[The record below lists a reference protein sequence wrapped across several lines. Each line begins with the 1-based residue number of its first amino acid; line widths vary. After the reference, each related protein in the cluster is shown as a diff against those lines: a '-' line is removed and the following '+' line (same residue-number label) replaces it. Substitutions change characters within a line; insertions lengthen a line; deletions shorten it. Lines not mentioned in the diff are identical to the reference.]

1 MNDKQRSKL
10 NTKNK
15 MRGRVSPA
23 ITDVIISVKQ
33 IDFLLKDRSTQT
45 ESQIQLYAI
54 YKRQVEN

>member
-33 IDFLLKDRSTQT
+33 IDFLLKDRST
-45 ESQIQLYAI
+45 
-54 YKRQVEN
+54 